1 MLTNRPAVLIAVVA
15 GALASS
21 VAFMSDAGAEDRR
34 ADYAPTRLATA
45 VFAGGDFRGVEADFD
60 QMAGVIE
67 TVSGYTGGTLDQP
80 THKQVISGQSGHY
93 EAVKVTYDPSRI
105 SYEALAA
112 QFLRVIDPTDDA
124 GQFCDKGESYRSAIF
139 VSGQS
144 ERTAAVATVSSAQRA
159 LGKDVVTEIRPLTN
173 FWPAADQY
181 QDYHLRNASK
191 YAGEREACGRDQRL
205 MEIWGNNAAG
215 L

>member
-34 ADYAPTRLATA
+34 AEYAPIRLATA
-45 VFAGGDFRGVEADFD
+45 VFAGGDFRGIEADFD

-67 TVSGYTGGTLDQP
+67 TVSGYTGGTLSHP
-80 THKQVISGQSGHY
+80 THKQVISGESGHY

-112 QFLRVIDPTDDA
+112 NFIRAIDPTDDA

-144 ERTAAVATVSSAQRA
+144 ERTAAVATISNAQRA
-159 LGKDVVTEIRPLTN
+159 LGTDIVTEIRPLTD
-173 FWPAADQY
+173 FWPAAEPY

-205 MEIWGNNAAG
+205 MEIWGSNAAG